1 LLTGA
6 IIDSFQNDCFRTLIA
21 IPRIEYKICSK
32 QKYLIV
38 NVWMVN
44 KLFYYKYPYYL
55 PNFFNIKLNK
65 YQFEVRFKFIQ
76 VFSSI
81 NIEKVFW
88 VSEFIPS
95 KISNQRKA
103 SIKKYFIEVIELL
116 QNYDLIEDNY
126 RYMSQGKI
134 YKTSKLDV
142 KNISEGFILYEK
154 LNI

>member
-1 LLTGA
+1 MKF
-6 IIDSFQNDCFRTLIA
+6 D
-21 IPRIEYKICSK
+21 
-32 QKYLIV
+32 
-38 NVWMVN
+38 
-44 KLFYYKYPYYL
+44 
-55 PNFFNIKLNK
+55 LNL
-65 YQFEVRFKFIQ
+65 FKFL
-76 VFSSI
+76 VLGSI

-88 VSEFIPS
+88 VREFIPS

-103 SIKKYFIEVIELL
+103 TIKKYFIQIIELL

-126 RYMSQGKI
+126 KYMSQGKI

>member
-1 LLTGA
+1 LKF
-6 IIDSFQNDCFRTLIA
+6 D
-21 IPRIEYKICSK
+21 
-32 QKYLIV
+32 
-38 NVWMVN
+38 
-44 KLFYYKYPYYL
+44 
-55 PNFFNIKLNK
+55 LNL
-65 YQFEVRFKFIQ
+65 FKFL
-76 VFSSI
+76 VLGSI

-88 VSEFIPS
+88 VREFIPS

-103 SIKKYFIEVIELL
+103 TIKKYFIQIIELL

-126 RYMSQGKI
+126 KYMSQGKI